1 MSRKKSTKA
10 QCQCQGA
17 SPLGEA
23 SLSGEHKM
31 IGTLVTCALMIC
43 ALFCRTSA
51 NPVGSKT
58 TGVRPGS
65 SETSIGAN
73 TDANDLQKGS
83 GLHLYLPREV
93 AIKDDTISLGEV
105 SIIRGNPREGGLV
118 AKASKIALGRITM
131 PGQKIVIDRS
141 MVLSRLA
148 CNGIPASK
156 VTLTGADTI
165 TVRRQQ
171 KIIKGSEFIE
181 LASAFLKKNLRQWRT
196 GSVYQWNAMRTPKDL
211 AVSEKSKDIQLS
223 PRLVKS
229 NAKNQAKVQIFVV
242 QNGKQIGECEV
253 TFRLKYNYRRA
264 VTLVDIPACAIIS
277 SKNIKIESAISSHPE
292 PVNWRPPYGMV
303 TKRAVP
309 ANTVLGLHMVAPVK
323 PAVVIKRN
331 QNVVIRIER
340 PLLMV
345 TAIGKAMNDGR
356 TGEYIRVRNLNSQ
369 RIILARVKEDG
380 TVEPVF

>member
-65 SETSIGAN
+65 SETSNGAN

-171 KIIKGSEFIE
+171 KIIKGSEFVE
-181 LASAFLKKNLRQWRT
+181 LASAFLKKNPPA
-196 GSVYQWNAMRTPKDL
+196 GSVCQWNAMRTPKDL

-229 NAKNQAKVQIFVV
+229 NAKNQAKVQIAVV

-253 TFRLKYNYRRA
+253 TFRLKYNCRRA
-264 VTLVDIPACAIIS
+264 VTLVDIPAGAIIS
-277 SKNIKIESAISSHPE
+277 SKNIKIESAISSQPE
-292 PVNWRPPYGMV
+292 PVNWRPPYGLIA
-303 TKRAVP
+303 KRPLP

-340 PLLMV
+340 PLLVV

>member
-1 MSRKKSTKA
+1 MSRKKSTRV

-17 SPLGEA
+17 SSLGEA

-31 IGTLVTCALMIC
+31 IGTLVTCAFMIC
-43 ALFCRTSA
+43 VLFCRVSA
-51 NPVGSKT
+51 NPVRSKT

-65 SETSIGAN
+65 SETSNGAN

-171 KIIKGSEFIE
+171 KIIKGSEFVE
-181 LASAFLKKNLRQWRT
+181 LASAFLKKNPPA
-196 GSVYQWNAMRTPKDL
+196 GSVCQWNAMRTPKDL

-229 NAKNQAKVQIFVV
+229 NAKNQAKVQIAVV

-253 TFRLKYNYRRA
+253 TFRLKYNCRRA
-264 VTLVDIPACAIIS
+264 VTLVDIPAGAIIS
-277 SKNIKIESAISSHPE
+277 SKNIKIESAISSQPE
-292 PVNWRPPYGMV
+292 PVNWRPPYGLIA
-303 TKRAVP
+303 KRPLP

-340 PLLMV
+340 PLLVV

-369 RIILARVKEDG
+369 RIILARVQEDG

>member
-1 MSRKKSTKA
+1 
-10 QCQCQGA
+10 
-17 SPLGEA
+17 
-23 SLSGEHKM
+23 
-31 IGTLVTCALMIC
+31 MIC

-65 SETSIGAN
+65 SETSNGAN

-171 KIIKGSEFIE
+171 KIIKGSEFVE

-196 GSVYQWNAMRTPKDL
+196 GSVCQWNVMRTPKDL

-229 NAKNQAKVQIFVV
+229 NAKNQAKVQIAVV

-264 VTLVDIPACAIIS
+264 VTLVDIPAGAIIS
-277 SKNIKIESAISSHPE
+277 SKNIKIESAISSQPE
-292 PVNWRPPYGMV
+292 PVNWRPPYGLIA
-303 TKRAVP
+303 KRPLP

-345 TAIGKAMNDGR
+345 TAMGKAMNDGR